1 MKEKLLANAID
12 LGGNI
17 GGGTDTGLGPFGN
30 FANSAGA
37 GAAGGTTA
45 LASLTR
51 IISNIIGVMTVGAAI
66 YFLFHLLIGG
76 FRWLGSEGDKH
87 KLEEAQNR
95 ITNAFIGLIIVA
107 AGWAILALAG
117 QFIGFDPL
125 IRNPGDFIGNLQL
138 TP

>member
-1 MKEKLLANAID
+1 MEKNLLARAID

-30 FANSAGA
+30 FANTSGA
-37 GAAGGTTA
+37 GITGGTAA
-45 LASLTR
+45 LTSLTQIISR
-51 IISNIIGVMTVGAAI
+51 IIGIMTIAAAI
-66 YFLFHLLIGG
+66 FFMFHLLVAG
-76 FRWLGSEGDKH
+76 FRWIGSEGDKH

-95 ITNAFIGLIIVA
+95 ITNSFIGLIIVA

-125 IRNPGDFIGNLQL
+125 IRNPGTFMQNLQL
-138 TP
+138 P